1 MAPDNCARWLHVV
14 NLHKPR
20 IVWPHANSKT
30 YKIRS
35 KWVWPLHY
43 EGKVVGGD
51 DSEGDSSDE
60 GADEVLL
67 TQGSEAAVGDGSEGV
82 STSEGPELQRLRV

>member
-1 MAPDNCARWLHVV
+1 MIIAPDNCARWLHVV

-20 IVWPHANSKT
+20 IVWPYANSQT
-30 YKIRS
+30 FKIRS

-51 DSEGDSSDE
+51 DSEGESSDE
-60 GADEVLL
+60 GAEVRLE
-67 TQGSEAAVGDGSEGV
+67 GSEASVGDGSGEV
-82 STSEGPELQRLRV
+82 SSEGPELQRLRM